1 MATDYATAERLARGL
16 PLHDALDPSSARS
29 WVALDLGVRI
39 LAWESPHLLPA
50 HAWAAGRRP
59 RWDRDAPLP
68 SVRLRDRPL
77 SGSELA
83 LALCHPDGR
92 VREAALGRVA
102 GAVALLPLVIV
113 RCADWAE
120 PVRERARALLSR
132 EPATALVPWAGL
144 VLLLSRRAQG
154 GFALDLLGRAL
165 REGPAARVE
174 ALLGSDD
181 RATRRFAHRVALDRR
196 LLGPVRLARIAART
210 DDAPLQDLCADEA
223 IASMGEADR
232 EAVVSTLLA
241 ARAPRVRAAG
251 VTALRRTGRHGEA
264 RGFLADR
271 SAVVRACARYVL
283 RQGGVDPLPLYR
295 SMCAAPADHPGACA
309 GLGECG
315 VPGDAGTLWPLL
327 GHPLPAVRLHTV
339 AGLRALDAVDRERL
353 APLLDDPSSA
363 VVRAATRALLPD
375 AAGFSPQ
382 WLYDRT
388 AADRPRPVR
397 VAARRLLRAAGHD
410 RPTR

>member
-1 MATDYATAERLARGL
+1 MTTDCAAAERVARGVA
-16 PLHDALDPSSARS
+16 LHEALDPSSARS

-50 HAWAAGRRP
+50 HAWADGRRL
-59 RWDRDAPLP
+59 RWDWDAPLP
-68 SVRLRDRPL
+68 SVRLRDHPP
-77 SGSELA
+77 SESELA

-92 VREAALGRVA
+92 IREAALGRVA
-102 GAVALLPLVIV
+102 GAGALLPLVIV

-120 PVRERARALLSR
+120 PVRERARELLSR
-132 EPATALVPWAGL
+132 EPSTALAQWAGL

-154 GFALDLLGRAL
+154 GFARELLARAL
-165 REGPAARVE
+165 REGPAAQVE

-181 RATRRFAHRVALDRR
+181 RATRRFAHRVAVAGR
-196 LLGPVRLARIAART
+196 LLTPGRLARIAAGT
-210 DDAPLQDLCADEA
+210 DDATLQDLCADEA
-223 IASMGEADR
+223 VTSMGEQDHDL
-232 EAVVSTLLA
+232 VVSLLLT

-264 RGFLADR
+264 RDFLADR
-271 SAVVRACARYVL
+271 SGIVRACARYVL

-295 SMCAAPADHPGACA
+295 SMCAAPAGHPGACA

-315 VPGDAGTLWPLL
+315 GPGDAETLWPLL
-327 GHPLPAVRLHTV
+327 DHPLPAVRLHTI
-339 AGLRALDAVDRERL
+339 AGLRALAVVTREQL

-382 WLYDRT
+382 WLYER
-388 AADRPRPVR
+388 AAPDRPRAVR
-397 VAARRLLRAAGHD
+397 IAAQRLLRAAG
-410 RPTR
+410 RAAPAG

>member
-1 MATDYATAERLARGL
+1 MTTDCTAAERVARGVA
-16 PLHDALDPSSARS
+16 LHEALDPSSARS

-39 LAWESPHLLPA
+39 QAWESPHLLPA
-50 HAWAAGRRP
+50 HAWADGRRL
-59 RWDRDAPLP
+59 RWDWDAPLP
-68 SVRLRDRPL
+68 SVRLRDHPP
-77 SGSELA
+77 SESELA

-92 VREAALGRVA
+92 IREAALGRVA
-102 GAVALLPLVIV
+102 GAGALLPLVIV

-120 PVRERARALLSR
+120 PVRERARELLSR
-132 EPATALVPWAGL
+132 EPSTALAQWAGL

-154 GFALDLLGRAL
+154 GFARELLGRAL
-165 REGPAARVE
+165 REGPAAQVE

-181 RATRRFAHRVALDRR
+181 RATRRFAHRVAVAGR
-196 LLGPVRLARIAART
+196 LLTPGRLARIAAGT
-210 DDAPLQDLCADEA
+210 DDATLQDLCADEA
-223 IASMGEADR
+223 VASMGEQDHDL
-232 EAVVSTLLA
+232 VVSLLLT

-264 RGFLADR
+264 RDFLADR
-271 SAVVRACARYVL
+271 SGIVRACARYVL

-295 SMCAAPADHPGACA
+295 SMCAAPAGHPGACA

-315 VPGDAGTLWPLL
+315 GPGDAETLWPLL
-327 GHPLPAVRLHTV
+327 DHPLPAVRLHTI
-339 AGLRALDAVDRERL
+339 AGLRALAVVTREQL

-382 WLYDRT
+382 WLLR
-388 AADRPRPVR
+388 AADR
-397 VAARRLLRAAGHD
+397 AAPAG
-410 RPTR
+410 

>member
-1 MATDYATAERLARGL
+1 MTTDCAAAERLARGL
-16 PLHDALDPSSARS
+16 ALHDALDPSSAHS

-39 LAWESPHLLPA
+39 LTWESPHLLPA
-50 HAWAAGRRP
+50 HAWAAGRRL
-59 RWDRDAPLP
+59 RWDWDAPLP
-68 SVRLRDRPL
+68 SVRPRERPL
-77 SGSELA
+77 SESELA

-102 GAVALLPLVIV
+102 GAGALLPLVIV

-120 PVRERARALLSR
+120 PVRERARELLSR

-154 GFALDLLGRAL
+154 KFALDLLGRAL
-165 REGPAARVE
+165 REGPAAQVE

-181 RATRRFAHRVALDRR
+181 RATRRFAHRVAVAGR
-196 LLGPVRLARIAART
+196 LLTPGRLARIAAGS
-210 DDAPLQDLCADEA
+210 DDATLQDLCADEA
-223 IASMGEADR
+223 IASMGEEDHDL
-232 EAVVSTLLA
+232 VVSLLLA

-271 SAVVRACARYVL
+271 SGVVRACARYVL

-315 VPGDAGTLWPLL
+315 VSGDAETLWPLL
-327 GHPLPAVRLHTV
+327 DHPLPAVRLHTV
-339 AGLRALDAVDRERL
+339 AGLRALDVVTRERL
-353 APLLDDPSSA
+353 APLLDDTSSA
-363 VVRAATRALLPD
+363 VARAATRALLPD

-382 WLYDRT
+382 WLYERA
-388 AADRPRPVR
+388 AADRPRAVR
-397 VAARRLLRAAGHD
+397 IAARRLLRAAG
-410 RPTR
+410 RACPAG

>member
-1 MATDYATAERLARGL
+1 MTTDWAAAKRLARGL
-16 PLHDALDPSSARS
+16 PLREALDISCARS
-29 WVALDLGVRI
+29 WVGLDLGVRV

-50 HAWAAGRRP
+50 HAWADGRRP

-68 SVRLRDRPL
+68 SVRLRDRPP
-77 SGSELA
+77 SESELA

-92 VREAALGRVA
+92 IREAALGRAA
-102 GAVALLPLVIV
+102 GSAALLPLMIV

-132 EPATALVPWAGL
+132 EPATALPPWAGL
-144 VLLLSRRAQG
+144 VLLLSRRVQG
-154 GFALDLLGRAL
+154 RFALDLLERAL
-165 REGPAARVE
+165 SDGPAAPVE
-174 ALLGSDD
+174 ELLGGDD
-181 RATRRFAHRVALDRR
+181 RATRRFAHRVALGRG
-196 LLGPVRLARIAART
+196 LLAPERLARIAAST
-210 DDAPLQDLCADEA
+210 DDTPLQDLCADEA
-223 IASMGEADR
+223 IASMGEEDQDT
-232 EAVVSTLLA
+232 VVNTLLA

-271 SAVVRACARYVL
+271 SGPVRACARYVL
-283 RQGGVDPLPLYR
+283 RQGGVDPLPMYR
-295 SMCAAPADHPGACA
+295 ALCAAPAGHPGACA

-315 VPGDAGTLWPLL
+315 VPGDAETLWPLL

-339 AGLRALDAVDRERL
+339 VGLRALDAVTRERL
-353 APLLDDPSSA
+353 TPLLDDPSSA

-375 AAGFSPQ
+375 ASGFSRE
-382 WLYDRT
+382 WLRDRA

-397 VAARRLLRAAGHD
+397 VAARRLLRAAGHSG
-410 RPTR
+410 PTG